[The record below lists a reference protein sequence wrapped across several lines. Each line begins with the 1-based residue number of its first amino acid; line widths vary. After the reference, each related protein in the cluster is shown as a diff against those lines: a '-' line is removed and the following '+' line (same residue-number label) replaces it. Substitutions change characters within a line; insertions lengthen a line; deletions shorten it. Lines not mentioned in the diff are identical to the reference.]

1 MFDGEKIDLNGGGWD
16 FVHMCVCFCVC
27 VFGSMISELL
37 DLGEKGS
44 KRNVPGNGYNEHR
57 CLETGACWMGSGN
70 TQESGVRAGTGFSGT
85 DQEESWA
92 AEYTGF

>member
-1 MFDGEKIDLNGGGWD
+1 
-16 FVHMCVCFCVC
+16 MCV
-27 VFGSMISELL
+27 SLEYDHSELL

-44 KRNVPGNGYNEHR
+44 KRYVPDRGYNEHR
-57 CLETGACWMGSGN
+57 FLETGVCWMGSGN
-70 TQESGVRAGTGFSGT
+70 TEESGVTGTGFSGT

>member
-1 MFDGEKIDLNGGGWD
+1 MRVGG
-16 FVHMCVCFCVC
+16 FCAYVCVCLCVC
-27 VFGSMISELL
+27 VSLEYDQSELL

-44 KRNVPGNGYNEHR
+44 KRYVPDRGYNEHR
-57 CLETGACWMGSGN
+57 FLEIGVCRMGSGN